1 MPPDGLDKLVLAQNL
16 NKKSPEIQFWVS
28 GAFGVFVGLFY
39 KLRTTSDPATLGG
52 KIKPIIGGSET
63 HSTRDFCIAA
73 ASLILTLI
81 FVHYREK
88 SK

>member
-1 MPPDGLDKLVLAQNL
+1 VPPDGWIKYLL

-63 HSTRDFCIAA
+63 HNVRDFGPMA
-73 ASLILTLI
+73 ASLISLTYFRPLSGKKQ
-81 FVHYREK
+81 VK
-88 SK
+88 M